1 MGSDDPEA
9 RPVDGETPSRP
20 AAVGPFGIGAYAVTT
35 AEFAAFVTA
44 TRRRTEAEL
53 YGWSY
58 VFAGFVDDPR
68 ALDARPV
75 GGTPWWL
82 AVPGAS
88 WRRPEGPG
96 SHVDERGDHPVTHV
110 AWTDATAYAKWAG
123 ARLPTETEWE
133 FAARGGL
140 SGRRY
145 PWGDDLMPGGE
156 HRCNIWQGTFPS
168 DNTGDD
174 GWLGT
179 APVTA
184 YRPNGFGL
192 YNTSGNVWEW
202 CADSWGPDRVTRGGS
217 YLCHDSYCN
226 RYRVAA
232 RTRNSPAT
240 STGNLG
246 FRLAFD

>member
-1 MGSDDPEA
+1 MGSDDLQA
-9 RPVDGETPSRP
+9 RVVDGETPSRP

-44 TRRRTEAEL
+44 TRHRTEAEL

-68 ALDARPV
+68 ALDARPA

-88 WRRPEGPG
+88 WRRPEGPV
-96 SHVDERGDHPVTHV
+96 SHVDGRGDHPVTHV
-110 AWTDATAYAKWAG
+110 AWTDATTYAKWAG
-123 ARLPTETEWE
+123 GRLPTETEWE

-140 SGRRY
+140 DRRRD
-145 PWGDDLMPGGE
+145 PWGDELMPNGE
-156 HRCNIWQGTFPS
+156 HRCNI
-168 DNTGDD
+168 
-174 GWLGT
+174 
-179 APVTA
+179 
-184 YRPNGFGL
+184 
-192 YNTSGNVWEW
+192 
-202 CADSWGPDRVTRGGS
+202 
-217 YLCHDSYCN
+217 HDSYGN

-232 RTRNSPAT
+232 RTRNSPVT